1 VERLLNRETLKANV
15 REDNERALASLKH
28 QLKIAAKSA
37 KEQKME
43 KRYHM
48 VRFVGIVVYWTF
60 LTRRAAKSYPAITAS
75 REIVQRECHNR
86 SDGRYR

>member
-28 QLKIAAKSA
+28 QLKIATKSA

-48 VRFVGIVVYWTF
+48 VRFVGIVV
-60 LTRRAAKSYPAITAS
+60 
-75 REIVQRECHNR
+75 H
-86 SDGRYR
+86 